1 MIGPWLLSIALITV
15 FILLLWRRQRQK
27 ERRFIKLLGKQ
38 LDNQIKARAPLELPW
53 VPVAFYELVNSLE
66 KLLQALPPPVGKD
79 KLTGLANR
87 VGLKRSVTALM
98 PLQQGTMVLLDIYR
112 FRYVNDL
119 FGFAF
124 GDQLLKQMADRLLGL
139 QQVPRLLARMNEDE
153 FLLYFEQQ
161 QTEEDLHRLR
171 GRLQV
176 PFDIEGTPVS
186 IRIQMGYLDL
196 HAHHTDL
203 SLMLRRLDLALKKA
217 RNSRDLLAGYQTG
230 EDSIQMRELEIIN
243 SLPKALKT
251 GQLYLVYQAKEE
263 VSSGL
268 CRQVE
273 ALIRWE
279 HPKFGTISPAEF
291 IPLAEYSGM
300 IGLVSQWALEQVMMQ
315 QHKWRS
321 GGFKVRIA
329 LNLSAQD
336 LNNGCMLQ
344 EIERQL
350 QEYQLPGEVLAIEIT
365 ESSLMADLEQAIKI
379 LERLRQLDI
388 RLAIDDFGTGHS
400 SLAYLKNLPV
410 DEVKIDKA
418 FNEEL
423 LSNSNAKHIMRASIQ
438 MAKSLGFEVTVEGIE
453 SMALKQMLISL
464 GADQLQGD
472 IVAKPKTAPELEYW
486 YAKHSMQTKTVS

>member
-1 MIGPWLLSIALITV
+1 
-15 FILLLWRRQRQK
+15 
-27 ERRFIKLLGKQ
+27 
-38 LDNQIKARAPLELPW
+38 
-53 VPVAFYELVNSLE
+53 
-66 KLLQALPPPVGKD
+66 
-79 KLTGLANR
+79 
-87 VGLKRSVTALM
+87 
-98 PLQQGTMVLLDIYR
+98 
-112 FRYVNDL
+112 
-119 FGFAF
+119 
-124 GDQLLKQMADRLLGL
+124 
-139 QQVPRLLARMNEDE
+139 
-153 FLLYFEQQ
+153 
-161 QTEEDLHRLR
+161 
-171 GRLQV
+171 
-176 PFDIEGTPVS
+176 
-186 IRIQMGYLDL
+186 
-196 HAHHTDL
+196 
-203 SLMLRRLDLALKKA
+203 
-217 RNSRDLLAGYQTG
+217 
-230 EDSIQMRELEIIN
+230 MRELEIIN

-315 QHKWRS
+315 QRKWRS

-344 EIERQL
+344 EIEHQL

-438 MAKSLGFEVTVEGIE
+438 MAKSLGFEVTVEGVE